1 MMKTTFKKIAIEGNE
16 AVALAMKQVNP
27 DVVAAYPITPS
38 TEVVQNFSNYV
49 ANGEVDTE
57 FVAVESEHSAMS
69 ACIGASAAGARVMT
83 ATASQ
88 GLALMW
94 EMLYIASSMRL
105 PIVMAVSNRA
115 LSAPINIHGDHSD
128 AMGARDSGWIQIYS
142 ENVQE
147 IYDNIIQAVK
157 IGEDPQVRLPVM
169 VNFDGFIT
177 SHSEEILEV
186 IDDDLVKKFIGEYKP
201 KYSLLDV
208 DKPITI
214 GPLALFD
221 SYFEFKVAQA
231 YAIENS
237 LPIIKKVGREFG
249 DLTGR
254 YYDVIEKY
262 HTDDAKYIIVAM
274 SSTCGTAREVV
285 DDLRNKGLPVGLLKI
300 RVFRPFPLEEISLAL
315 KNAKVVG
322 ILDRSM
328 IPGSFAG
335 PLYHEIVSG
344 MYHLDQ
350 RPIFQPYVYGLG
362 GRDITTEHIN
372 KVFSELKEIEKLGK
386 PKGLIYIGVRE

>member
-1 MMKTTFKKIAIEGNE
+1 MKTTFKKIAIEGNE
-16 AVALAMKQVNP
+16 AAALAFKQVNP

-38 TEVVQNFSNYV
+38 TEVVQKFSEYV

-57 FVAVESEHSAMS
+57 FVPVESEHSAMS

-83 ATASQ
+83 STAAQ

-94 EMLYIASSMRL
+94 EMLYIASAFRL
-105 PIVMAVSNRA
+105 PIVMTVANRA

-147 IYDNIIQAVK
+147 IYDNIFQAVR

-177 SHSEEILEV
+177 SHSEEMLEV
-186 IDDDLVKKFIGEYKP
+186 LDDDLVKKFIGEYKS

-208 DKPITI
+208 DHPMTM

-231 YAIENS
+231 YAIANS
-237 LPIIKKVGREFG
+237 FPVIKKVGREFR

-254 YYDVIEKY
+254 YYDLIEKY
-262 HTDDAKYIIVAM
+262 HTDDAEYIIVAM
-274 SSTCGTAREVV
+274 SSTCGTVREVV
-285 DDLRNKGLPVGLLKI
+285 DELRERGERVGLLKI
-300 RVFRPFPLEEISLAL
+300 RVFRPFPLEEISNAL
-315 KNAKVVG
+315 KNARVVG

-328 IPGSFAG
+328 IPGSFSG
-335 PLYHEIVSG
+335 PLYHEILSG
-344 MYHLDQ
+344 MYHLDK
-350 RPIFQPYVYGLG
+350 RLIFQPYVYGLG
-362 GRDITTEHIN
+362 GRDITKEHIRN
-372 KVFSELKEIEKLGK
+372 VFLQLQEIEKLGK
-386 PKGLIYIGVRE
+386 PMDLIYIGVRE

>member
-16 AVALAMKQVNP
+16 AAALAFKQVNP

-38 TEVVQNFSNYV
+38 TEVVQKFSEYV

-57 FVAVESEHSAMS
+57 FVPVESEHSAMS
-69 ACIGASAAGARVMT
+69 ACIGASAAGARVAT
-83 ATASQ
+83 STASQ

-94 EMLYIASSMRL
+94 EMLYIAASMRL
-105 PIVMAVSNRA
+105 PIVMTVANRA

-128 AMGARDSGWIQIYS
+128 AMGARDSGWIQIFS

-147 IYDNIIQAVK
+147 IYDNIIQAFR
-157 IGEDPQVRLPVM
+157 IAEDPQVRLPVM

-186 IDDDLVKKFIGEYKP
+186 LDDDLVRKFIGEYKP
-201 KYSLLDV
+201 KYSLLDI
-208 DKPITI
+208 DHPMTM

-231 YAIENS
+231 YALENS
-237 LPIIKKVGREFG
+237 LPIIKKVGKEFG

-262 HTDDAKYIIVAM
+262 HTDDADYIIVAM
-274 SSTCGTAREVV
+274 SSTCGTTRVVV
-285 DDLRNKGLPVGLLKI
+285 DELRERGLPVGLLKI
-300 RVFRPFPLEEISLAL
+300 RIFRPFPLEEISNAL

-322 ILDRSM
+322 VLDRSM
-328 IPGSFAG
+328 VPGSFAG
-335 PLYHEIVSG
+335 PLYHEITSG
-344 MYHLDQ
+344 MYHLDK

-362 GRDITTEHIN
+362 GRDITIEHIK
-372 KVFSELKEIEKLGK
+372 KVFEDLQEIGKTGK
-386 PKGLIYIGVRE
+386 PKGLTYIGVRE

>member
-1 MMKTTFKKIAIEGNE
+1 MKTTFKKIAIEGNE
-16 AVALAMKQVNP
+16 AAALAFKQVNP

-38 TEVVQNFSNYV
+38 TEVVQKFSEYV

-57 FVAVESEHSAMS
+57 FVPVESEHSAMS

-83 ATASQ
+83 STAAQ

-94 EMLYIASSMRL
+94 EMLYIASAFRL
-105 PIVMAVSNRA
+105 PIVMTVANRA

-147 IYDNIIQAVK
+147 IYDNIFQAVR

-177 SHSEEILEV
+177 SHSEEMLEV
-186 IDDDLVKKFIGEYKP
+186 LDDDLVKKFIGEYKS

-208 DKPITI
+208 DHPMTM

-231 YAIENS
+231 YAIANS
-237 LPIIKKVGREFG
+237 FPVIKRVGREFG

-254 YYDVIEKY
+254 YYDLIEKY
-262 HTDDAKYIIVAM
+262 HTDDAEYIIVAM
-274 SSTCGTAREVV
+274 SSTCGTVREVV
-285 DDLRNKGLPVGLLKI
+285 DELRERGERVGLLKI
-300 RVFRPFPLEEISLAL
+300 RVFRPFPLEEISNAL
-315 KNAKVVG
+315 KNARVVG

-328 IPGSFAG
+328 IPGSFSG
-335 PLYHEIVSG
+335 PLYHEILSG
-344 MYHLDQ
+344 MYHLDK
-350 RPIFQPYVYGLG
+350 RLIFQPYVYGLG
-362 GRDITTEHIN
+362 GRDITKEHIRN
-372 KVFSELKEIEKLGK
+372 VFLQLQEIEKLGK
-386 PKGLIYIGVRE
+386 PMDLIYIGVRE

>member
-16 AVALAMKQVNP
+16 AAALAFKQINP

-38 TEVVQNFSNYV
+38 TEVVQKFSEYV

-57 FVAVESEHSAMS
+57 FVPVESEHSAMS
-69 ACIGASAAGARVMT
+69 ACIGASSAGARVAT
-83 ATASQ
+83 STASQ

-105 PIVMAVSNRA
+105 PIVMTVANRA

-128 AMGARDSGWIQIYS
+128 AMGARDSGWVQIFS

-147 IYDNIIQAVK
+147 IYDNIIQAFR
-157 IGEDPQVRLPVM
+157 IAEDPQVRLPVM

-177 SHSEEILEV
+177 SHSEEILEILEDEEV
-186 IDDDLVKKFIGEYKP
+186 RKFIGEYKP
-201 KYSLLDV
+201 KYSLLDI
-208 DKPITI
+208 DKPMSM

-237 LPIIKKVGREFG
+237 LPIIKKIGKEFG
-249 DLTGR
+249 NLTGR

-262 HTDDAKYIIVAM
+262 KMDDAEYIIVAM
-274 SSTCGTAREVV
+274 SSTCGTARVVV
-285 DDLRNKGLPVGLLKI
+285 DELREKGLPVGLLKV
-300 RVFRPFPLEEISLAL
+300 RVFRPFPLEEISNAL
-315 KNAKVVG
+315 KNAKVIGV
-322 ILDRSM
+322 LDRSM

-335 PLYHEIVSG
+335 PLYHEITSG
-344 MYHLDQ
+344 MYHLDK

-362 GRDITTEHIN
+362 GRDITIEHIK
-372 KVFSELKEIEKLGK
+372 KVFEELQEIEKIGK

>member
-16 AVALAMKQVNP
+16 AAALAFKQVNP

-38 TEVVQNFSNYV
+38 TEVVQRFSEYV

-57 FVAVESEHSAMS
+57 FVPVESEHSAMS
-69 ACIGASAAGARVMT
+69 ACIGASASGARVMT
-83 ATASQ
+83 STAAQ

-105 PIVMAVSNRA
+105 PIVMTVANRA

-128 AMGARDSGWIQIYS
+128 AMGARDSGWIQIFS

-147 IYDNIIQAVK
+147 IYDNIFQAVR
-157 IGEDPQVRLPVM
+157 IAEDPQVRLPVM

-177 SHSEEILEV
+177 SHSEEMLEV
-186 IDDDLVKKFIGEYKP
+186 LDDELVRKFIGEYKP

-208 DKPITI
+208 DHPFTM

-237 LPIIKKVGREFG
+237 LPVIKKVGREFG

-262 HTDDAKYIIVAM
+262 HADDAEYIIVAM
-274 SSTCGTAREVV
+274 SSTCGTIREVV
-285 DDLRNKGLPVGLLKI
+285 DELRGKGEKVGLLKI
-300 RVFRPFPLEEISLAL
+300 RVFRPFPLEEISNVL

-322 ILDRSM
+322 IMDRSM

-344 MYHLDQ
+344 MYHLDK
-350 RPIFQPYVYGLG
+350 RPIFQSYVYGLG
-362 GRDITTEHIN
+362 GRDITTEHIK
-372 KVFSELKEIEKLGK
+372 KVFEELKEIEKLGK
-386 PKGLIYIGVRE
+386 PKGLTYIGVRE